1 MSSVLIVEDD
11 AKIRANLLFQ
21 LREAGYAA
29 EALESAEAALS
40 RLGGTTTDL
49 LLLDIRLPGISGI
62 ELVRRL
68 AGEGR
73 LPPTIIISGEASI
86 TETVEALKLGV
97 HDLIEKPFSRE
108 RLMQSIRNTLERTAL
123 VREVEELRSELA
135 AEPEILGASPPMRKL
150 RELIARAAPTDA
162 RILIR
167 GESGTGKELVADAL
181 HRSSPRHGAP
191 FIKINCAAIPTHLV
205 EDELFG
211 HARGAFTGAQTA
223 KAGLFEEAD
232 GGTLFLDEIGDMDF
246 TLQSRLLRVLEDGRV
261 RRLGESRDREVDVR
275 VIAATHRDLEAALG
289 QGEFREDLYF
299 RLAHLP
305 IEVPPLRRRGGDVR
319 MLFEHFIDSFCSH
332 HRARCRQIDEDVGP
346 HLERYAWPGNVRE
359 LKNLCERLVV
369 FGGDPITADQLPSS
383 LFRSPASG
391 AAFGEAGPR
400 ETGLVR
406 LGAQAPR
413 LTLKDFKTQ
422 CEQEYIESLLQRTN
436 WNVSAAARI
445 LDIQRTYLHQKIA
458 ALGLRRPAPE
468 AMPAA

>member
-1 MSSVLIVEDD
+1 MSSILIVEDD
-11 AKIRANLLFQ
+11 PKIRANLLFQ
-21 LREAGYAA
+21 LREAGHAV
-29 EALESAEAALS
+29 EARSTAEAALS
-40 RLGGTTTDL
+40 RLNGTVTTDL

-68 AGEGR
+68 AAAER

-135 AEPEILGASPPMRKL
+135 GEQEILGGSPPMVKL

-181 HRSSPRHGAP
+181 HRGSPRQGAA
-191 FIKINCAAIPTHLV
+191 FIKINCAAIPTHLI

-246 TLQSRLLRVLEDGRV
+246 QLQSRLLRVLEDGRV

-275 VIAATHRDLEAALG
+275 VIAATHRDLEAAVRED
-289 QGEFREDLYF
+289 EFREDLYF

-305 IEVPPLRRRGGDVR
+305 IEVPPLRDRGGDVR
-319 MLFEHFIDSFCSH
+319 MLFEHFIAGFCSR
-332 HRARCRQIDEDVGP
+332 HRARRRRIDDDVFSP
-346 HLERYAWPGNVRE
+346 LERYAWPGNVRE
-359 LKNLCERLVV
+359 LKNVCERLVV

-383 LFRSPASG
+383 LFGDSSPQPAG
-391 AAFGEAGPR
+391 AR

-406 LGAQAPR
+406 LGAQPPS

-458 ALGLRRPAPE
+458 ALGLRRPQAEPM
-468 AMPAA
+468 AVG